1 MTITAG
7 LVTLAEIRARLQFA
21 TDDTADDSILEAVV
35 MGVSRLIENYCG
47 RKFYAD
53 TADATRYYTAEFAD
67 LLFLDDDLISVTT
80 LKTDTDGD
88 RTYETTWTASTH
100 YELEPAN
107 ASVDGQ
113 PYTRIATAPNSAYL
127 FPVGMARGV
136 QVVGKFG
143 YATTVPTAVKEACL
157 LQCERIYKRK
167 DAPFGVLGSAEM
179 GQMMVLPKLDPDV
192 ALLLSG
198 YQRVRVGGV

>member
-1 MTITAG
+1 MSITAG
-7 LVTLAEIRARLQFA
+7 LCTLAEIRARLQFA
-21 TDDTADDSILEAVV
+21 DTDTDDDPMLESIVTA
-35 MGVSRLIENYCG
+35 VSRVIENYCG

-53 TADATRYYTAEFAD
+53 TADATRYYTAEDAN

-88 RTYETTWTASTH
+88 RTYETTWTATTH

-107 ASVDGQ
+107 ASVDGA
-113 PYTRIATAPNSAYL
+113 PYTRIATSPRGAYQ

-143 YATTVPTAVKEACL
+143 YATTVPYPVREACL
-157 LQCERIYKRK
+157 LQCERLYKRK
-167 DAPFGVLGSAEM
+167 DAVFGVLGSAEM
-179 GQMMVLPKLDPDV
+179 GQMVVIPKLDPDIQ
-192 ALLLSG
+192 LLLMG